1 MVVLGRKGGTDV
13 YLTTYMVLR
22 FQGEGRVVSV
32 WTLHTSVLSIS
43 QHILGAQFESGK
55 GMNGLHIVM
64 EKLLYSNEE
73 ILTSVFPTLSSTVD
87 LSLENSSLSSISLL
101 VKQWVTLTPVLTA
114 PTFRVCISVGT
125 LGNNGELHGDWTSS
139 PCVPEANS

>member
-1 MVVLGRKGGTDV
+1 ME
-13 YLTTYMVLR
+13 LR

-101 VKQWVTLTPVLTA
+101 VKQ
-114 PTFRVCISVGT
+114 
-125 LGNNGELHGDWTSS
+125 
-139 PCVPEANS
+139 